1 NFIDVGDMP
10 TAWGL
15 QVFNNELYMVG
26 GWGSLAKYAGGTSW
40 VSVGGSTNWFVGRM
54 KLDTINNF
62 LYTIGQFN
70 IVDDS
75 ILCDGIAFYDGFTW
89 EGINNNDGEFSEFND
104 IEFYRGDIYGCLS
117 GDSIDGILFN
127 DIARWDGTKFDTLGC
142 GLSGGYSNV
151 MQVFRDTLYVGGS
164 FTKAGGDTAVG
175 LARWYMPPDTTCKYL
190 QPRVQTY
197 EDTFYLGAGS
207 VNVQFYNNNAYV
219 QSWDWDFGDSGTSS
233 IKDPTHIYT
242 DTGIYNVCVTVNDTG
257 CVKTACKTIT
267 IVNDTGLG
275 FINLEKINF
284 KLYPNPSD
292 GNFYAEVNYT
302 HASGDAHERAV
313 SIKITGLNGHHKT
326 TIPVTSEKTLI
337 NTSGWVK
344 GTYVCNLFVEGKLV
358 RSEKLILK

>member
-40 VSVGGSTNWFVGRM
+40 VSVGGSTNFYMGRM
-54 KLDTINNF
+54 RVDTINNF
-62 LYTIGQFN
+62 LYVCGQFN
-70 IVDDS
+70 VVDDS
-75 ILCDGIAFYDGFTW
+75 LLCDGLAFYDGFNW
-89 EGINNNDGEFSEFND
+89 EGILQDDSQYENINDF
-104 IEFYRGDIYGCLS
+104 EFYRGDIYGCIGS
-117 GDSIDGILFN
+117 DSIEGIPFN
-127 DIARWDGTKFDTLGC
+127 YVARWDGTKFDTLGC

-197 EDTFYLGAGS
+197 EDTFYVGQAA
-207 VNVQFYNNNAYV
+207 QFYNNNAYV
-219 QSWDWDFGDSGTSS
+219 QSWDWDFGDSGTAN
-233 IKDPTHIYT
+233 IKDPLHTYT
-242 DTGIYNVCVTVNDTG
+242 DTGTYNVCVTVNDTG

-267 IVNDTGLG
+267 IVNDTGVG
-275 FINLEKINF
+275 IVNPENLNF

-292 GNFYAEVNYT
+292 GNFYAEVDYT
-302 HASGDAHERAV
+302 HASGDAREHAV
-313 SIKITGLNGHHKT
+313 SIKITGLNGHIKT

-337 NTSGWVK
+337 NSSGWAK
-344 GTYVCNLFVEGKLV
+344 GTYVCNLVVDGKMV
-358 RSEKLILK
+358 RSEKMVLK